1 MTSDSCM
8 NQCMALHS
16 IRCDFIIVLA
26 YILHTTLCVDLIL
39 WFVSY
44 LKLDHNNVPWAE
56 ECDYYEA
63 LERYGNGNDQIC
75 SPSSLPVHKDFAFR
89 PLSLTHTHNARTK
102 QSLVLVDL
110 QLQTQNNRRFSK
122 IARSFLS
129 NALIICAHWNDNN
142 DYVTRELRC
151 YCLPSQLFSS
161 LPNWI
166 RRNSLS
172 SAFSVQ
178 HARLQWIKAVL
189 LARLFLLFL
198 QLSFTNFQFT

>member
-1 MTSDSCM
+1 MSLELKNVIIMKHWSVTGTGMT
-8 NQCMALHS
+8 
-16 IRCDFIIVLA
+16 RF
-26 YILHTTLCVDLIL
+26 ILHLVYLFTKTLL
-39 WFVSY
+39 FVHS
-44 LKLDHNNVPWAE
+44 HW
-56 ECDYYEA
+56 
-63 LERYGNGNDQIC
+63 
-75 SPSSLPVHKDFAFR
+75 
-89 PLSLTHTHNARTK
+89 HTHNARTK

-142 DYVTRELRC
+142 DYVTRESRC